1 MLAQLEELDVSVSE
15 WLNPTNY
22 MVAKEQFLEGARC
35 LGQMTHGASSMTPTR
50 PSFEYGK
57 LDREQIKQNL
67 ERCRRLNRD
76 VVHLEYGADERR
88 LLVWLSNDM
97 YYKWRL
103 LEAASD
109 LDHFEELDNTISR
122 QSVEDRFRRYNAKV
136 YGEPDKQTFFSLLNY
151 QLTSLPEIEESD
163 DWKVRLDL
171 ELRLADLELLEGCDL
186 HLASETLLPFVPMN
200 STVNA
205 FAMLLKMWQRPLLK
219 HLRER
224 KEVYSAD
231 EVAELLARILD
242 QDYPESEFQAMVD
255 SDRASFSVDQQTR
268 QIKVPAK
275 RAKGPFTFEVL
286 QSLVLGHEWAHIA
299 RSLPYEKALIP
310 MLGTG
315 MPGYLEFEEGVTS
328 CLEKALNGKR
338 GAQALAGLDHYV
350 NIGLATFGQRNFRE
364 VFEIRWRLL
373 YLAETDRPLTR
384 RERREKA
391 EELAFS
397 QTMRAFRGTGYLP
410 NYKDLVY
417 YNGSVKVWQYIQQM
431 GGNYEGLMRDLFE
444 MGKTDI
450 TNEQHLLALELE
462 KKWQAAEAAEAAK
475 AAKATEAV
483 DCPGSTGRN
492 I

>member
-1 MLAQLEELDVSVSE
+1 MKSQKELFFGLLAELQTLDVSVSE
-15 WLNPTNY
+15 WLKPTNY
-22 MVAKEQFLEGARC
+22 AAAKEQFLEGARC
-35 LGQMTHGASSMTPTR
+35 LGRMTHGANDSMAPTR
-50 PSFEYGK
+50 PSFKYGD
-57 LDREQIKQNL
+57 LDRAQIKQNL
-67 ERCRRLNRD
+67 ERCRRLSHD
-76 VVHLEYGADERR
+76 VVHLEYGADERD
-88 LLVWLSNDM
+88 LLVWLLDNI
-97 YYKWRL
+97 YHKWRL

-109 LDHFEELDNTISR
+109 LDCFEELDNTISR
-122 QSVEDRFRRYNAKV
+122 QSVENRFRRYNAKV
-136 YGEPDKQTFFSLLNY
+136 YGEPDEQTFLRLLNY
-151 QLTSLPEIEESD
+151 QLTSLPEAQERN
-163 DWKVRLDL
+163 DWEVRLEL

-186 HLASETLLPFVPMN
+186 HLASDKLLLFVPMS

-205 FAMLLKMWQRPLLK
+205 FTTLLKIWQRPLLK

-231 EVAELLARILD
+231 EVAQLLARILD
-242 QDYPESEFQAMVD
+242 EEYPESRFQVMVD
-255 SDRASFSVDQQTR
+255 FDGAIFSVNQLTR

-315 MPGYLEFEEGVTS
+315 MSGYLEFEEGVTS
-328 CLEKALNGKR
+328 CVEKALNGKR
-338 GAQALAGLDHYV
+338 GAQALTGFDRYV

-364 VFEIRWRLL
+364 VFEIRWRML
-373 YLAETDRPLTR
+373 YLAETDRTLTQ

-431 GGNYEGLMRDLFE
+431 GGNYECLMHELFE
-444 MGKTDI
+444 MGKIDP
-450 TNEQHLLALELE
+450 TNEQHLLALALE
-462 KKWQAAEAAEAAK
+462 EKWQAAEATEAAR
-475 AAKATEAV
+475 AAEITEA
-483 DCPGSTGRN
+483 
-492 I
+492 